1 MDKIINDFSVGLFF
15 WQTILFLALLF
26 LLRKFAWNPI
36 LNAVNER
43 EKSIEDALN
52 SAEDDNLG
60 LFNVQDERVMQRLN
74 GFVGAIAQQEY
85 MQPDA
90 AMKQLNNKLNVVGLN
105 FVEPKIE
112 SDKGNATVELTQF
125 GGRYGKTSDNSNG
138 PMSCLLYTSPSP
150 RDS

>member
-1 MDKIINDFSVGLFF
+1 M
-15 WQTILFLALLF
+15 
-26 LLRKFAWNPI
+26 
-36 LNAVNER
+36 
-43 EKSIEDALN
+43 KSFKQFDESHTVALN

-60 LFNVQDERVMQRLN
+60 LFNVQDERVIQRLN

-112 SDKGNATVELTQF
+112 SDKGNATVELNQF
-125 GGRYGKTSDNSNG
+125 GGRYGKTPENATDSTKGKDIEDGDGISHK
-138 PMSCLLYTSPSP
+138 
-150 RDS
+150 RDGGLKIEFNWEKQENNQFKVFASLK

>member
-1 MDKIINDFSVGLFF
+1 M
-15 WQTILFLALLF
+15 
-26 LLRKFAWNPI
+26 
-36 LNAVNER
+36 
-43 EKSIEDALN
+43 KSFKQFDESHSTALN

-90 AMKQLNNKLNVVGLN
+90 AMKQLNNKLNIVGLN

-112 SDKGNATVELTQF
+112 SDKGNATVELNQF
-125 GGRYGKTSDNSNG
+125 GGRYGKTPENATDSTKGKDIEDGDGISHK
-138 PMSCLLYTSPSP
+138 
-150 RDS
+150 RDGGLKIEFNWEKQENNQFKVFASLK